1 MKVQAA
7 FAHINEILGEVLSE
21 FEGDFDPTTRFA
33 IAWFRQ
39 HGYSTGTFGA
49 ADGLARARGTAVAA
63 IARTGILTSA
73 ANKVGLIR
81 PGDLPETYDPDRDEQ
96 ISVWEVLHHLI
107 RVLDSTGIDA
117 AGKLLARVEAR
128 TDAAVE
134 IDLVKELAFLLFP
147 VAQDNKWTKES
158 VSFNAVATAWPDILA
173 AARQTA
179 PPMAAEQTEF
189 EFTDDGD
196 S

>member
-1 MKVQAA
+1 MPA
-7 FAHINEILGEVLSE
+7 
-21 FEGDFDPTTRFA
+21 
-33 IAWFRQ
+33 
-39 HGYSTGTFGA
+39 
-49 ADGLARARGTAVAA
+49 
-63 IARTGILTSA
+63 
-73 ANKVGLIR
+73 
-81 PGDLPETYDPDRDEQ
+81 TYDPAQDDRV
-96 ISVWEVLHHLI
+96 SVWEVLHHLI
-107 RVLDSTGIDA
+107 RVLESAGIVA
-117 AGKLLARVEAR
+117 TGKLLAQVESR

-147 VAQDNKWTKES
+147 VAQDNKWAKES

-189 EFTDDGD
+189 AFTDDGD